1 MAEIY
6 ILVYLETT
14 LLIVGSSIAP
24 VFPLFKNLCP
34 GHHGHSD
41 KSGTSDKNNVPLRTF
56 GQGTFKRR
64 SRGIFQI
71 VDDETM
77 WTRADAAADANSY
90 GSADGIVKTTEVKQ
104 TWKSAGPGA

>member
-24 VFPLFKNLCP
+24 VFPLFKSLGP

-41 KSGTSDKNNVPLRTF
+41 KSGASDKNDVPLKTF
-56 GQGTFKRR
+56 GRGTFKR
-64 SRGIFQI
+64 RGIFQI

-90 GSADGIVKTTEVKQ
+90 GSTEGIVKTTEVKQ
-104 TWKSAGPGA
+104 TWDSTDSRG